1 MSFEIL
7 ALAVAIAFLASFVMS
22 TTGFGFALT
31 MAPLLTLAWNV
42 KEAVAASILLS
53 LMNQGPLIFEVR
65 AHVVPKRVLVLL
77 LGFAAGAPL
86 GLYVFDA
93 LDADALTVLV
103 ASVVIVASVIM
114 YIAPRVEIPD
124 QHATPLG
131 LVAGALS
138 GAIGASTSLS
148 GPPVVI
154 YLLARHPEM
163 ESFRATILS
172 YFLPA
177 GIVTATAFAV
187 LGRITGDVLLVAGAS
202 VPAMVLGMLFGM
214 WVRRRLD
221 SERFRLVVLAV
232 LIVSSIAVMA
242 SALR

>member
-1 MSFEIL
+1 MPADTL
-7 ALAVAIAFLASFVMS
+7 ALAIAIAFLASFVMS

-42 KEAVAASILLS
+42 KEAVAASILMS

-65 AHVVPKRVLVLL
+65 LHVVPSRVFVLL

-93 LDADALTVLV
+93 LSADALTVLV
-103 ASVVIVASVIM
+103 ASVVIVASIVM
-114 YIAPRVEIPD
+114 YVAPRVEISD
-124 QHATPLG
+124 RRATPLG
-131 LVAGALS
+131 VLAGAVS

-154 YLLARHPEM
+154 YLLARHPDM
-163 ESFRATILS
+163 ETFRATILA

-187 LGRITGDVLLVAGAS
+187 LGRITDDVLIVAAAS
-202 VPAMVLGMLFGM
+202 VPAMALGMLSGM
-214 WVRRRLD
+214 WLRRRLD
-221 SERFRLVVLAV
+221 SERFRLVVLGV
-232 LIVSSIAVMA
+232 LIVSSVAVMV
-242 SALR
+242 SALG

>member
-1 MSFEIL
+1 MPADTL
-7 ALAVAIAFLASFVMS
+7 AVAVAIAFLASFVMS

-65 AHVVPKRVLVLL
+65 AHVVPGRVLILL

-103 ASVVIVASVIM
+103 GAVVIVASIVLFL
-114 YIAPRVEIPD
+114 APRVEIGD
-124 QHATPLG
+124 RETTPLG
-131 LVAGALS
+131 ILAGALS

-154 YLLARHPEM
+154 YLLSRHPEM
-163 ESFRATILS
+163 ETFRATILS

-177 GIVTATAFAV
+177 GVITVTAFAV
-187 LGRITGDVLLVAGAS
+187 LGRITEDVLIVAAAS
-202 VPAMVLGMLFGM
+202 VPGMIAGVLCGM
-214 WVRRRLD
+214 WLRRRLD
-221 SERFRLVVLAV
+221 AERFRVIVLGV
-232 LIVSSIAVMA
+232 LIVSSFGVIA
-242 SALR
+242 SAVN

>member
-1 MSFEIL
+1 MPADTL
-7 ALAVAIAFLASFVMS
+7 AAAVAIAFLASFVMS

-65 AHVVPKRVLVLL
+65 THVVPRRVFVLL
-77 LGFAAGAPL
+77 LGFAVGTPL
-86 GLYVFDA
+86 GLYLFDA
-93 LDADALTVLV
+93 LDAEALKILV
-103 ASVVIVASVIM
+103 AVVVIAASVVLFL
-114 YIAPRVEIPD
+114 APRLQIGDRE
-124 QHATPLG
+124 ATPFG
-131 LVAGALS
+131 AIAGIAS

-154 YLLARHPEM
+154 YLLGRHQDVET
-163 ESFRATILS
+163 FRATILS

-177 GIVTATAFAV
+177 GVVTVTAFAV
-187 LGRITGDVLLVAGAS
+187 LGRITEDVLIVAAAS
-202 VPAMVLGMLFGM
+202 VPAMAAGMLSGM

-221 SERFRLVVLAV
+221 PERFRALVLGV
-232 LIVSSIAVMA
+232 LIVSSVGVLI
-242 SALR
+242 SALS